1 MKKLMALAIGCA
13 AFLAFGQD
21 AMAQGRGG
29 MMGRMQTRL
38 MTLVRGGEA
47 LQKELNL
54 SDEQKEKMTKL
65 GEEAREL
72 LGAARG
78 GGEVDQDAVNDIE
91 KEALT
96 VLDDK
101 QKTRLL
107 GIHIQV
113 AGFAALKD
121 DDVAK
126 AIGLEGDDREKINT
140 KIDEVS
146 EDMTSKM
153 QELFQ
158 SGDRESMR
166 TKMTELRDAAN
177 KDVMGLLSA
186 DQTKKL
192 EELKGEKFE
201 MPQGRG
207 PGGGGPGGGGGG
219 EKGKGKGKGKGGDG
233 GNRTDF

>member
-1 MKKLMALAIGCA
+1 MKKLLALAVGCVA
-13 AFLAFGQD
+13 VLAFCQD
-21 AMAQGRGG
+21 SMAQGRGG

-38 MTLVRGGEA
+38 MTIVRGGEA

-54 SDEQKEKMTKL
+54 SDEQKEKLTKL
-65 GEEAREL
+65 GEEAREAM
-72 LGAARG
+72 GAARG
-78 GGEVDQDAVNDIE
+78 GGEVDQDALNDIE
-91 KEALT
+91 KEAFA

-101 QKTRLL
+101 QKSRLL
-107 GIHIQV
+107 GIHVQT

-126 AIGLEGDDREKINT
+126 AIGLEGESREKVNA

-146 EDMTSKM
+146 EDMMSKM

-158 SGDRESMR
+158 SGDREAMR
-166 TKMTELRDAAN
+166 GKMTELRDAAN
-177 KDVMGLLSA
+177 KDVVALLSDEQA
-186 DQTKKL
+186 KKL

-207 PGGGGPGGGGGG
+207 PGGGGGD
-219 EKGKGKGKGKGGDG
+219 KGKGKGKGKGDG
-233 GNRTDF
+233 GSRTDF